1 MPYATSST
9 PEILFSVGGR
19 VCTFDRASLTS
30 ANIDILMTHGP
41 PLGYGDLC
49 SSGKRAGCANLLHQI
64 MYRIKPKVHVFGH
77 IHEDVGMWNNGV
89 TTFVNAASCS
99 LQYQIAHSPKEFWL

>member
-30 ANIDILMTHGP
+30 ANIDILTTCVGCQAIIRAKET
-41 PLGYGDLC
+41 LGNAKDDRFCKMKIDVEAGTLVIVPGTGHDDFDNFEDEC
-49 SSGKRAGCANLLHQI
+49 EDSS
-64 MYRIKPKVHVFGH
+64 
-77 IHEDVGMWNNGV
+77 D
-89 TTFVNAASCS
+89 
-99 LQYQIAHSPKEFWL
+99 